1 MALRVR
7 KLLLTAIYEKLSK
20 LSMTT
25 KMYVL
30 RDDLIDTTMLN
41 CEDQMKNQAFFYA
54 GPIVQIIGLLFVW
67 ILSDGVVLAIAF
79 ALLLLISLAQFW
91 LISRQYMN
99 NDLASLHN
107 SSRLQLI
114 SNAIQGYKTMKAN
127 AAEDEIVKKINLER

>member
-107 SSRLQLI
+107 SNRLQLI